1 MYRQLSEKYH
11 VPVTTIRDGVHGAKQ
26 PAICHE
32 NQQCLTNDQEEIL
45 ADWIIELIEQDEP
58 PTHQ

>member
-1 MYRQLSEKYH
+1 MELN
-11 VPVTTIRDGVHGAKQ
+11 
-26 PAICHE
+26 
-32 NQQCLTNDQEEIL
+32 NQQFVMKINNVTNDQEEIL

>member
-1 MYRQLSEKYH
+1 MFQLLQLEMVFMELNNQQFVMK
-11 VPVTTIRDGVHGAKQ
+11 
-26 PAICHE
+26 